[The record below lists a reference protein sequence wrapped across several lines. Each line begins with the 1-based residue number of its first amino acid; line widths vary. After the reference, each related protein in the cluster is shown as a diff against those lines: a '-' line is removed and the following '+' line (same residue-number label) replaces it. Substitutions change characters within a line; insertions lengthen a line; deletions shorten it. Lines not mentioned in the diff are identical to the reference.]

1 MKRLVFLAV
10 FLGVFLALTTVTRFA
25 HAAGQDIRA
34 CEFEVKPRCASGD
47 ARVTISHGAVT
58 RVEVNVYWCALHG
71 RAAPPFACT
80 IDSSRTDKD
89 AVWTE
94 DAGAILIANGSPFNP
109 NEPDRVKVTVGHDV
123 SIDLSETQSL
133 GRCGAGAE
141 LPQSIVIP
149 AQESIAGDYL
159 RRVVARSDSDE
170 AIQP

>member
-1 MKRLVFLAV
+1 MKRLVLLAV
-10 FLGVFLALTTVTRFA
+10 FPALTTVSLFA
-25 HAAGQDIRA
+25 HAAEEDIRS
-34 CEFEVKPRCASGD
+34 CDFEVKPRCASGD

-58 RVEVNVYWCALHG
+58 RVEVDVYWCALHE

-80 IDSSRTDKD
+80 IDSSRTDED

-94 DAGAILIANGSPFNP
+94 DAGATLIVNGSPFNP
-109 NEPDRVKVTVGHDV
+109 DQPDRVKVTVGHDV

-149 AQESIAGDYL
+149 AQGKVCRVRLGD
-159 RRVVARSDSDE
+159 
-170 AIQP
+170 